1 MPREAERTA
10 AEHPLPVAAA
20 PPPMLQ
26 PVQGGDPAAA
36 ARRSVTLRT
45 ARAFPAEPRARK
57 RDPRPAMARLAQSG
71 AGCPASS
78 R

>member
-1 MPREAERTA
+1 MQREAERTA

-26 PVQGGDPAAA
+26 PIQGGDPVAA
-36 ARRSVTLRT
+36 ARRLVTLRT
-45 ARAFPAEPRARK
+45 ARAFPAEARE
-57 RDPRPAMARLAQSG
+57 RDPRPAMARLAQRG
-71 AGCPASS
+71 AGCPASD